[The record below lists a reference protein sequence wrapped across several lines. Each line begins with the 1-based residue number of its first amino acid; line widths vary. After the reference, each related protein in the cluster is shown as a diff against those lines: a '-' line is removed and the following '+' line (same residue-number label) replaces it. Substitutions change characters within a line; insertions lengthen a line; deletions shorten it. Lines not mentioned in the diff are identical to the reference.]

1 MGATNYL
8 VKPVRINQCKAL
20 AGSMKKNIS
29 VSKAEKGLS
38 KYERIRPLGKG
49 AAGEVELV
57 RSKQDG
63 E

>member
-1 MGATNYL
+1 
-8 VKPVRINQCKAL
+8 
-20 AGSMKKNIS
+20 MKKS
-29 VSKAEKGLS
+29 LSTSKAEKGLS

-57 RSKQDG
+57 RSKVDG